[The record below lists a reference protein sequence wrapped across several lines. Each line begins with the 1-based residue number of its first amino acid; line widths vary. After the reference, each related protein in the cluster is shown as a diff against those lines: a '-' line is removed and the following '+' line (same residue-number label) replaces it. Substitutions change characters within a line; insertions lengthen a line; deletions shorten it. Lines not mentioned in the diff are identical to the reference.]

1 MSIFASV
8 ALSVLAALGV
18 ALAFL
23 DFLRVHRAK
32 KESFICLCFRE
43 ELLYTDAL
51 PDMLIICRTDAEQEE
66 VIRRVCDKDGR
77 RVFIKR
83 F

>member
-1 MSIFASV
+1 MSIFTSV
-8 ALSVLAALGV
+8 LLSVLAAVGV
-18 ALAFL
+18 ALTVL
-23 DFLRVHRAK
+23 DFFRAHRAR

-43 ELLYTDAL
+43 ELVENNAL

-77 RVFIKR
+77 RVYIKR